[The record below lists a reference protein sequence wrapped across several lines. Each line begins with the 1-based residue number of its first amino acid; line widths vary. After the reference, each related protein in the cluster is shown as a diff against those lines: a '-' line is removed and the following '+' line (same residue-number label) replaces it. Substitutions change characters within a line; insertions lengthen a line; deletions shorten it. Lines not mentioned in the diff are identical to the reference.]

1 MTDRLL
7 QPAMETPSGVISHFP
22 TTHSSEQAWFYI
34 IGPLSA
40 VIPGILLLLRFYTK
54 WRIVRKLDVIDC
66 LTPSFPN
73 FVI

>member
-7 QPAMETPSGVISHFP
+7 KPALGTPDGVISHFP

-34 IGPLSA
+34 AGTLSA
-40 VIPGILLLLRFYTK
+40 VVPGTLLLLRLYTK
-54 WRIVRKLDVIDC
+54 WRVVRQVDLIDC
-66 LTPSFPN
+66 LTPSSSN